1 MLSLDVIGGLF
12 GGAGVLGI
20 RDLRTVSGLHVGG
33 IQLRLERGT
42 HLGQV
47 FLAQG
52 IALGGF
58 ALIQANGLGLL
69 CQRIDAGNFG
79 FIHGGLLFYI
89 DI

>member
-12 GGAGVLGI
+12 GGAGVFGI

-33 IQLRLERGT
+33 SQLRLERGT

-58 ALIQANGLGLL
+58 ALIQANGLGLFTSAL
-69 CQRIDAGNFG
+69 MRAILVLSMVVSF
-79 FIHGGLLFYI
+79 FI
-89 DI
+89 